1 MPKKRLFTD
10 VMDAIERRIA
20 AGDYMLKD
28 LPGER
33 KLAEEVGVSYM
44 TARKAVT
51 GLIERGVLARRPN
64 GSLIVK
70 PRHRD
75 AAATVKVALLTPA
88 YPSIHLLQ
96 CRDAVSRVAEARGV
110 QFRPV
115 EYVHWYDPSVA
126 KAVAGADGVIVIPS
140 TEPIPSRM
148 LSVFTDPDNRVV
160 FLDDDMTDYGIPSVR
175 LFATAHITKVFDH
188 LWKLGHRRVDCLNVQ
203 GRNCEIMR
211 RIEEWR
217 AWRER
222 RGVGGS
228 LIDAPVEPYT
238 DPTAAAYRIMQKSL
252 RGKGESLGSGVVCT
266 TQPAAIGAIRACHD
280 HGLSVGHDISICAVN
295 CEPTGRYFV
304 PSLTGLEAP
313 DVLPLLQRCFD
324 WFAGREP
331 AWSGPHLLVPARAS
345 LFVGESTGMPVVSG
359 SVRAS

>member
-1 MPKKRLFTD
+1 MPQKRLFTD

-33 KLAEEVGVSYM
+33 RLAEEVGVSYM

-51 GLIERGVLARRPN
+51 GLLERGVLARRPN
-64 GSLIVK
+64 GSLIVN

-115 EYVHWYDPSVA
+115 EYVHWFDPNVA
-126 KAVAGADGVIVIPS
+126 KAVAGSDGVIVIPS
-140 TEPIPSRM
+140 TEPIPARM
-148 LSVFTDPDNRVV
+148 LSVFTDPEKRVV
-160 FLDDDMTDYGIPSVR
+160 FLDDDMTDHGIPSVR

-188 LWKLGHRRVDCLNVQ
+188 LWKLGHRRIDCLNVQ
-203 GRNCEIMR
+203 GRNCEVAR
-211 RIEEWR
+211 RIDEWQ
-217 AWRER
+217 AWRKR
-222 RGVGGS
+222 RGVDGS

-238 DPTAAAYRIMQKSL
+238 DPTAAAYRIMQKTL
-252 RGKGESLGSGVVCT
+252 RRKSESLGSAVVCT

-280 HGLSVGHDISICAVN
+280 HGLTVGRDISITAVN

-304 PSLTGLEAP
+304 PSLTGLEGP
-313 DVLPLLQRCFD
+313 DVRPLLQRCFD
-324 WFAGREP
+324 WFAGRET
-331 AWSGPHLLVPARAS
+331 AWSGPLLMVPARPS
-345 LFVGESTGMPVVSG
+345 LFVGESTGSPTVASA
-359 SVRAS
+359 VRAS